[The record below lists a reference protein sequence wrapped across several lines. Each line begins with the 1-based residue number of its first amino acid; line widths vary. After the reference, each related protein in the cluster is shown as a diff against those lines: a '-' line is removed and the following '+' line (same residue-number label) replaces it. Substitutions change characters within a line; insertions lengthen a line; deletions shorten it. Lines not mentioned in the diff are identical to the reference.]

1 MRTLIIGAALAALIA
16 TPAFAQSYDPNYGSG
31 NLVFPPG
38 AANRAAPVVPPRAT
52 DNVSPESA
60 DSYAYAPDHASA
72 YAAPRRVHIAHKQI
86 RHPRRENTQD

>member
-16 TPAFAQSYDPNYGSG
+16 TPVFAQAYDPNYGSG

-52 DNVSPESA
+52 DNVSPASA
-60 DSYAYAPDHASA
+60 DAYAYAPEGGLA
-72 YAAPRRVHIAHKQI
+72 YAPRQVHVVHKPV
-86 RHPRRENTQD
+86 RHPRRDNTQD